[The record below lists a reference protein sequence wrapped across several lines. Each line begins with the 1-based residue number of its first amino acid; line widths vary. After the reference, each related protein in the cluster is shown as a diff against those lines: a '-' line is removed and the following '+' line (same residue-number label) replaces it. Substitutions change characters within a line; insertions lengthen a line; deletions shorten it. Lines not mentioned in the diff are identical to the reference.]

1 MNELLLNPNVIGFLT
16 VIRTGEGTLGVDG
29 YRTLYGG
36 TLFDSFADH
45 PRKLI
50 KAGRW
55 TSTAAGA
62 YQFLSRTWDA
72 LVKQYGFK
80 DFSPENQDLGAI
92 ALIKGRKA
100 LDDVLNGD
108 ISQAIN
114 KCNKEWASLPGSP
127 YGQPTMTLE
136 KALRVYKEAGGRF
149 RQSDQTP
156 ETIEGTPMPLPFIAA
171 VLPSLVAAVPD
182 LIRIF
187 GNSPRA
193 EANAKAAEIVV
204 NAAKV
209 ATGSVNEQDL
219 VEKLDSKDPLVIEQ
233 VREAVKNVWYEISV
247 DTGGIQAAREASI
260 KSEGFWKQPAFW
272 VTLLLMPLVYL
283 VVVTVLGLV
292 GPGQFSVEIQ
302 IMVVSSIVSG
312 LLAAISGFW
321 LGTSWSSAR
330 KTELAGK

>member
-1 MNELLLNPNVIGFLT
+1 MNEVLSNPNVLAFLQ
-16 VIRTGEGTLGVDG
+16 VIRTGEGTLGDKG

-36 TLFDSFADH
+36 NTFESFEDH
-45 PRKLI
+45 PRQLI
-50 KAGRW
+50 KAGKW

-80 DFSPENQDLGAI
+80 DFSPETQDLAVI

-108 ISQAIN
+108 ISQAIK

-149 RQSDQTP
+149 RQSDEVPPQ
-156 ETIEGTPMPLPFIAA
+156 IEGTTMPLPFVAA

-193 EANAKAAEIVV
+193 EMNAKAAEIVV

-209 ATGSVNEQDL
+209 ATNSVNEQDL
-219 VEKLDSKDPLVIEQ
+219 VEKLDSRDPLVVEQ
-233 VREAVKNVWYEISV
+233 VRDAVRQVWFEISA
-247 DTGGIQAAREASI
+247 DTGGIQAAREVNA

-272 VTLLLMPLVYL
+272 ITCLLLPLVYG
-283 VVVTVLGLV
+283 VVAAVMGFV

-321 LGTSWSSAR
+321 LGTSWSSSR